1 MAWYRD
7 GYGFPP
13 KLTVGE
19 RKAQA
24 RREAAALEKKGHKLQ
39 PIELTGPKIAT
50 TFWGGAWCDHLET
63 YSDYVNRL
71 ERGRSY
77 VRSGSVIDLKLE
89 PGCVRALVSGSE
101 VYSITIDVDPLPI
114 ARWKQ
119 LVKECSGEIGS
130 LVSLLSGTLPA
141 QVMERLCD
149 PRTGIFPTSKQLA
162 LSCSCPD
169 YAGLC
174 KHLAAVLY
182 GVGSRLDHEPELL
195 FVLRGVEKLDL
206 IDAAA
211 AGVIAEKQGPAKD
224 ELRSDELADLF
235 GIELVSEEPEAPKS
249 NRKKPARRSKRGRKA
264 R

>member
-1 MAWYRD
+1 MAWYHD

-24 RREAAALEKKGHKLQ
+24 RREAAALEKKCHKLQ
-39 PIELTGPKIAT
+39 PIELTGTKIAT

-101 VYSITIDVDPLPI
+101 VYSITIDVEPLPV

-130 LVSLLSGTLPA
+130 VLSLLSGTLTPE
-141 QVMERLCD
+141 VMERLCH
-149 PRTGIFPTSKQLA
+149 PRTGIFPTSNQLA

-195 FVLRGVEKLDL
+195 FVLRGVEKLEL
-206 IDAAA
+206 INAVA
-211 AGVIAEKQGPAKD
+211 AGVIAEKQRPAKD
-224 ELRSDELADLF
+224 ELRSDELADIF
-235 GIELVSEEPEAPKS
+235 GIELVHEEPPLPRPR
-249 NRKKPARRSKRGRKA
+249 RKKPASKRRVRRKT